1 MKAKEHKM
9 VIRRMGIKKKNN
21 EHLCLVA
28 NSWGEMERQL
38 AAQETTLAIHTKIHN
53 LGF

>member
-1 MKAKEHKM
+1 MTAKEHKM
-9 VIRRMGIKKKNN
+9 VIRRMEIQKKN

-38 AAQETTLAIHTKIHN
+38 AAQETTLAFHTKIHN
-53 LGF
+53 LSF